1 VPTFESIRRTL
12 SSLQNSLRT
21 HLIREAGLLGLGLL
35 FLVSA
40 FAVLFTHLGLSAAKS
55 LLLATLSI
63 PLGGYFWFRYRK
75 PEIDRLESVLETAR
89 FAQILEPSLG
99 TGPSSAVEFSEELVS
114 ATTNAQFSES
124 LARAHVE
131 QTAHKLSQVSLEER
145 VSDYLGGLYRWAPL
159 ACGAALLVSAALIT
173 NLDAGRTRL
182 VQHLS
187 GDATIQISELP
198 LVGDMRLTYNYPSY
212 TGLSPRVIEGSDG
225 RIETLRATQ
234 VLFEAVADEPVEAA
248 SLVLL
253 NTAGKPIRTVPATI
267 KNERQLQAQFSVME
281 NGRYHVALTSAEG
294 DQKRGRREYPIVV
307 QADAHPT
314 ISMDTPASDVEIKQ
328 TESVQVLWRARDDF
342 AVSEVALIVESSTG
356 AETGI
361 RTVLAGPKQKAK
373 AREGRYTYRPGKEAL
388 GSDDGVVIYLEAIDN
403 DPVTG
408 PKRTTSA
415 RRKITIFSARRNHAR
430 VQAQLQ
436 GALDKLVDLLASE
449 LVSFAAASQPAGKN
463 METLVADQKT
473 GFVLL
478 QTVYADLTKL
488 AADLSADTLSA
499 PDTIAAFKN
508 TQERVAQALS
518 ARENAIKR
526 QEHVSSIRSAL
537 NLVTTTQSRFI
548 PKLENDIAYLDDLL
562 ALGRIQDLKQTA
574 ADLLSNQKELQG
586 LLDAFR
592 NTQDP
597 KLKQELEARIESL
610 RKQMLELL
618 NRMSQIKKTLP
629 GEYRNME
636 SASMLKVDDQL
647 GRLEEMLKS
656 GDLEG
661 AAQELEQLANMIEQ
675 MVESIDDAGESY
687 GGEKY
692 DELRENMEK
701 FAQEFEGLEQQ
712 QKALKTRTDEMV
724 ERYRER
730 AMKKA
735 GKNPDALS
743 EKLLGLIVTAQGE
756 VDFLATKEF
765 LSAFAQRQLTGLRER
780 LMDLQLLIE
789 QKDFSESLKL
799 SGSAL
804 QYANNLRTRISRQT
818 QGRNVLPEQES
829 RKLTASGKKL
839 VETVQEIRELL
850 EELFPDPEDVLTQDE
865 MQDLQQMAQKQDEL
879 HEQAGEVGQR
889 MQELAQE
896 VPLFGS
902 EPMQMLQAARQE
914 MKASGNKTREG
925 QLPQA
930 SHHGERALEQLK
942 KMRQA
947 FEQSSQGQGQGIP
960 LPLSSQMKKN
970 NQKGQGRKM
979 RSEDVELPGADT
991 KAGGPSFR
999 EELLDAAKQ
1008 DAPQNYEEA
1017 VRKYYQELIK

>member
-1 VPTFESIRRTL
+1 
-12 SSLQNSLRT
+12 
-21 HLIREAGLLGLGLL
+21 
-35 FLVSA
+35 
-40 FAVLFTHLGLSAAKS
+40 
-55 LLLATLSI
+55 
-63 PLGGYFWFRYRK
+63 
-75 PEIDRLESVLETAR
+75 
-89 FAQILEPSLG
+89 
-99 TGPSSAVEFSEELVS
+99 
-114 ATTNAQFSES
+114 
-124 LARAHVE
+124 
-131 QTAHKLSQVSLEER
+131 
-145 VSDYLGGLYRWAPL
+145 
-159 ACGAALLVSAALIT
+159 
-173 NLDAGRTRL
+173 
-182 VQHLS
+182 
-187 GDATIQISELP
+187 
-198 LVGDMRLTYNYPSY
+198 MRLTYNYPSY

-234 VLFEAVADEPVEAA
+234 VLFEAVADEPVETA

-253 NTAGKPIRTVPATI
+253 NTAGKPIRTIPVTLQD
-267 KNERQLQAQFSVME
+267 ERQLKAQFSVME
-281 NGRYHVALTSAEG
+281 NGRYYVTLTTTDG
-294 DQKRGRREYPIVV
+294 DKKRDRHEYSVVV
-307 QADAHPT
+307 QSDAHPT
-314 ISMDTPASDVEIKQ
+314 ISMDTPAADLELKQ
-328 TESVQVLWRARDDF
+328 TGSVQVVWRARDDF
-342 AVSEVALIVESSTG
+342 ALSEVALVVESS
-356 AETGI
+356 AADSNI
-361 RTVLAGPKQKAK
+361 RFVLAGPKQEAK
-373 AREGRYTYRPGKEAL
+373 AREGRYTYRPGELAL
-388 GSDDGVVIYLEAIDN
+388 GSEDGIVIYLEAIDN
-403 DPVTG
+403 DPITG

-415 RRKITIFSARRNHAR
+415 RRRITIFSARRNHAR
-430 VQAQLQ
+430 IQAQLQ

-449 LVSFAAASQPAGKN
+449 LTSFAATSKPAGRNLK
-463 METLVADQKT
+463 TLLTNQKT

-488 AADLSADTLSA
+488 TQELSTDTLSA

-508 TQERVAQALS
+508 TQERIAQALS

-526 QEHVSSIRSAL
+526 QEHVSVARSAL
-537 NLVTTTQSRFI
+537 NLVMTTQRRFI
-548 PKLENDIAYLDDLL
+548 PKLEKDIAYLDDLL

-574 ADLLSNQKELQG
+574 ADLLSSQKELQG

-610 RKQMLELL
+610 RNQMLQLL

-647 GRLEEMLKS
+647 GRLEEMLRA

-661 AAQELEQLANMIEQ
+661 AARELEQLANMIEQ

-735 GKNPDALS
+735 GKTPEALAQ
-743 EKLLGLIVTAQGE
+743 KLFALIAIAQQE
-756 VDFLATKEF
+756 VDFLATKEP

-789 QKDFSESLKL
+789 QQDFAESLKL
-799 SGSAL
+799 SSSAL
-804 QYANNLRTRISRQT
+804 QYANNLRARIIRQGQSRK
-818 QGRNVLPEQES
+818 VLPTQES
-829 RKLTASGKKL
+829 RKLAASSKKL
-839 VETVQEIRELL
+839 VETVQEIKELL

-865 MQDLQQMAQKQDEL
+865 LQDLQQMAQKQDEL

-914 MKASGNKTREG
+914 MKAAGNKTRDG

-930 SHHGERALEQLK
+930 AHHGQRALNQLQ

-960 LPLSSQMKKN
+960 LPLNSQMKKN
-970 NQKGQGRKM
+970 NQKGQGRNM

>member
-1 VPTFESIRRTL
+1 ML
-12 SSLQNSLRT
+12 
-21 HLIREAGLLGLGLL
+21 REAAILGLGSVSLAAALSVLL
-35 FLVSA
+35 
-40 FAVLFTHLGLSAAKS
+40 THLGLAAPKS
-55 LLLATLSI
+55 VLLATTLL
-63 PLGGYFWFRYRK
+63 PLVGYSWFRYRR
-75 PEIDRLESVLETAR
+75 PELKRLHSILETAR
-89 FAQILEPSLG
+89 FAQLLEPSLG
-99 TGPSSAVEFSEELVS
+99 TGPSSAVEFSEELIIS
-114 ATTNAQFSES
+114 TGDAKFSES

-131 QTAHKLSQVSLEER
+131 QTAHKLSQVSLKER
-145 VSDYLGGLYRWAPL
+145 VGGHMGALYRWAPWGC
-159 ACGAALLVSAALIT
+159 AGALLICAGIIT
-173 NLDAGRTRL
+173 NLDTGRGRMA
-182 VQHLS
+182 QYLS
-187 GDATIQISELP
+187 GNAAIQISQLP

-212 TGLSPRVIEGSDG
+212 TGLSPRVVEGSDG

-234 VLFEAVADEPVEAA
+234 VLFEAVADEPIEKA

-253 NTAGKPIRTVPATI
+253 NTAGKPIRAIPVTLQD
-267 KNERQLQAQFSVME
+267 ERQLKAQFSVME
-281 NGRYHVALTSAEG
+281 NGRYYVTLTTTDG
-294 DQKRGRREYPIVV
+294 DQKRDRREYPVVV

-314 ISMDTPASDVEIKQ
+314 ISMDTPAADLELKQ
-328 TESVQVLWRARDDF
+328 TESVRVIWRARDDF
-342 AVSEVALIVESSTG
+342 AVSEVALVVESS
-356 AETGI
+356 AADSNE
-361 RTVLAGPKQKAK
+361 RFVLAGPKQKAK
-373 AREGRYTYRPGKEAL
+373 GREGRYTYRPGEQAL
-388 GSDDGVVIYLEAIDN
+388 ASEDGVVIYLEAIDN
-403 DPVTG
+403 DPITG

-415 RRKITIFSARRNHAR
+415 RRRITIFNARRNHAR

-449 LVSFAAASQPAGKN
+449 LTSFAASSKPAGQNLK
-463 METLVADQKT
+463 TLITNQKT

-478 QTVYADLTKL
+478 QTIYADLTKL
-488 AADLSADTLSA
+488 TQELSADTLSA
-499 PDTIAAFKN
+499 PDTIAAFIN
-508 TQERVAQALS
+508 TQERIAQALS

-526 QEHVSSIRSAL
+526 QEHVSVARSAL
-537 NLVTTTQSRFI
+537 NLVTTTQRRFI
-548 PKLENDIAYLDDLL
+548 PKLEKDIAYLDDLL

-574 ADLLSNQKELQG
+574 ADLLSSQKELQG

-610 RKQMLELL
+610 RNQMLQLL

-647 GRLEEMLKS
+647 GRLEEMLKA

-675 MVESIDDAGESY
+675 MVESIDDAGENY

-735 GKNPDALS
+735 GKNPETLS
-743 EKLLGLIVTAQGE
+743 KKLLDLITSAQQE
-756 VDFLATKEF
+756 VDFLATKEL
-765 LSAFAQRQLTGLRER
+765 LSAFAQRQLAGLRER

-789 QKDFSESLKL
+789 QQDFAESLKL

-804 QYANNLRTRISRQT
+804 QYANNLRTRINRQT
-818 QGRNVLPEQES
+818 QGRNVLPTQES
-829 RKLTASGKKL
+829 RKLAASGNKL
-839 VETVQEIRELL
+839 VETVQEIKELL
-850 EELFPDPEDVLTQDE
+850 EELFPDPEEVLTQDE
-865 MQDLQQMAQKQDEL
+865 LQDLQQMAQKQDEL

-914 MKASGNKTREG
+914 MKAAGNNTREG

-930 SHHGERALEQLK
+930 AHHGQRALNQLQ

-979 RSEDVELPGADT
+979 RPEDVELPGADT